1 MSNNS
6 HSDLN
11 NSNLQFTF
19 AFLHLDI
26 KEEAGHV
33 IKMAGKTDRR
43 VKGES
48 QLGY

>member
-1 MSNNS
+1 MP
-6 HSDLN
+6 
-11 NSNLQFTF
+11 TF

-33 IKMAGKTDRR
+33 IKMAGKTERR